1 MDIGSSFIDTLDKQL
16 DEFVDLH
23 PVVADVG
30 DLVSVVEVNVS

>member
-1 MDIGSSFIDTLDKQL
+1 MDIGSGFIDTLYKQL

-23 PVVADVG
+23 PVVANVR